1 MVKRKSLLA
10 SCVLVVVCLA
20 HTAASAGSTFSMNDT
35 TLVTNDSLVVLTDE
49 FFAGRMQALKI
60 LFTRERLTDEER
72 RESVRTNAPA
82 LRNRDLVF
90 LVLFL
95 DKANG
100 ISQANLTVVVPGQT
114 VTRTVAWRPDDLKD
128 FSSQY
133 AYDGTRLRLR
143 HKGRFQDP
151 SSERT
156 PFRLTWDVDI
166 DAPVVEHLGAGK
178 K

>member
-1 MVKRKSLLA
+1 
-10 SCVLVVVCLA
+10 
-20 HTAASAGSTFSMNDT
+20 MNDT

-49 FFAGRMQALKI
+49 FFGGRMQALKI

-82 LRNRDLVF
+82 LRGRDHVY

-95 DKANG
+95 DKDRG

-114 VTRTVAWRPDDLKD
+114 VTRTVAWRPDELKD
-128 FSSQY
+128 FSSRY
-133 AYDGTRLRLR
+133 AYDGKRLTLK
-143 HKGRFQDP
+143 HTGRFQDA
-151 SSERT
+151 SSEQTR
-156 PFRLTWDVDI
+156 FRLTWDVDV
-166 DAPVVEHLGAGK
+166 DAPVVEYLGAGK

>member
-1 MVKRKSLLA
+1 M
-10 SCVLVVVCLA
+10 
-20 HTAASAGSTFSMNDT
+20 
-35 TLVTNDSLVVLTDE
+35 LTDE
-49 FFAGRMQALKI
+49 FFAGRTQALKI

-72 RESVRTNAPA
+72 REGVRT
-82 LRNRDLVF
+82 
-90 LVLFL
+90 
-95 DKANG
+95 
-100 ISQANLTVVVPGQT
+100 QANLTVVVPGQT
-114 VTRTVAWRPDDLKD
+114 VTRTVAWRPDELKN
-128 FSSQY
+128 FSSHY

-156 PFRLTWDVDI
+156 PFRLAWDVSV